1 MYYSVQVRHLTS
13 SYVATVMK
21 VVIITVII
29 WTCHL
34 VAAQEKVCSTVCST
48 LGMLQSTPGKSCD
61 DIYQF
66 NRASRGV
73 SRNYWINTTTG
84 VHHVYCDMELECG
97 GHKGGWMRIA
107 DLDTS
112 RGDDCPSG
120 WTKITTPVATCIA
133 PSNNAGCYSTNFST
147 LSIPYSKVCGMAVG
161 YQRSYTSGFNF
172 VMLINSPYVDGVS
185 ITYGN
190 PRKHIWTYAIGR
202 SDRGNESN
210 VNCPCSEFP
219 GRFPTSFVHENYYCE
234 SGTMFEAEGYFVDD
248 PVWDGKNCSDDNN
261 CCSEPSLP
269 WFYYQI
275 PLAASEDIETR
286 ICRNRVS
293 DREDVLIRELQLYVQ

>member
-1 MYYSVQVRHLTS
+1 
-13 SYVATVMK
+13 MK
-21 VVIITVII
+21 VTIITVIV

-120 WTKITTPVATCIA
+120 WTKITTPVAACIA
-133 PSNNAGCYSTNFST
+133 PSNNSGCYTTNFST
-147 LSIPYSKVCGMAVG
+147 LSIPYSKICGMAVG
-161 YQRSYTSGFNF
+161 YQKDTPNGFAARAYSTQ
-172 VMLINSPYVDGVS
+172 LINDAYVDGIS
-185 ITYGN
+185 ITYGT
-190 PRKHIWTYAIGR
+190 PRKHIWTYAIGIGYR
-202 SDRGNESN
+202 IQKNG
-210 VNCPCSEFP
+210 NCPCSEFP
-219 GRFPTSFVHENYYCE
+219 GRLPPSFVHENYYCE
-234 SGTMFEAEGYFVDD
+234 SGNLLSDTDVSGVLTDD
-248 PVWDGKNCSDDNN
+248 PVWDGDGCSSDTN
-261 CCSEPSLP
+261 CCSDPSLP
-269 WFYYQI
+269 WFYRQI
-275 PLAASEDIETR
+275 PLTASEDIETR
-286 ICRNRVS
+286 ICRDQGSGN
-293 DREDVLIRELQLYVQ
+293 EDVLIRELQLYVQ

>member
-1 MYYSVQVRHLTS
+1 MHLTG
-13 SYVATVMK
+13 SYVATIMK
-21 VVIITVII
+21 VVIITVIV

-66 NRASRGV
+66 NKASRGV

-84 VHHVYCDMELECG
+84 VHQVYCDMELECG

-120 WTKITTPVATCIA
+120 WTKITTPVAACIA
-133 PSNNAGCYSTNFST
+133 PSNNAGCYPTNFST

-161 YQRSYTSGFNF
+161 YQKESTDGFGLFAANPSQS
-172 VMLINSPYVDGVS
+172 INGPYVDGIS
-185 ITYGN
+185 ITYGT
-190 PRKHIWTYAIGR
+190 PRKHIWTYAIGVSENNNR
-202 SDRGNESN
+202 NFG
-210 VNCPCSEFP
+210 CLCSEFAGKLP
-219 GRFPTSFVHENYYCE
+219 SSFVHENYYCE
-234 SGTMFEAEGYFVDD
+234 SGTIDLNNGGVFIDD
-248 PVWDGKNCSDDNN
+248 PV
-261 CCSEPSLP
+261 
-269 WFYYQI
+269 
-275 PLAASEDIETR
+275 
-286 ICRNRVS
+286 
-293 DREDVLIRELQLYVQ
+293 

>member
-1 MYYSVQVRHLTS
+1 
-13 SYVATVMK
+13 MK
-21 VVIITVII
+21 ITAAAIV
-29 WTCHL
+29 WTCYL

-66 NRASRGV
+66 NKASRTV

-84 VHHVYCDMELECG
+84 VHQVYCDMELECG

-112 RGDDCPSG
+112 RGDDCPSA
-120 WTKITTPVATCIA
+120 WTKITTPVAACVA
-133 PSNNAGCYSTNFST
+133 PSIGGCYSTNFST

-161 YQRSYTSGFNF
+161 YQKGNTDAFTVSRS
-172 VMLINSPYVDGVS
+172 INTPYVDGVS

-202 SDRGNESN
+202 SDRTDLDHH
-210 VNCPCSEFP
+210 NCPCSEFP
-219 GRFPTSFVHENYYCE
+219 GRFPPSFVHENYYCE
-234 SGTMFEAEGYFVDD
+234 SGTMFDAQGYFVDD
-248 PVWDGKNCSDDNN
+248 PVWDGNGCSSENN
-261 CCSEPSLP
+261 CCSDPSMP
-269 WFYYQI
+269 WFYRQI
-275 PLAASEDIETR
+275 PLTASDDIETR
-286 ICRNRVS
+286 ICRTDNS
-293 DREDVLIRELQLYVQ
+293 NNEDVLIRELQLYVQ